1 MAIIQQN
8 EWGYHYISIKRMFD
22 NDIQVAVAIKAEEF
36 VNSLTL
42 DFEIVG
48 EQSGFIMVV
57 APKNC

>member
-1 MAIIQQN
+1 MK
-8 EWGYHYISIKRMFD
+8 GMFD

-48 EQSGFIMVV
+48 EQSGFVMVV